1 MVMKISARVEI
12 DATPAQRGSAD
23 ASKAVQTI
31 GTAADRTTAQLE
43 KLQKTAA
50 EGLRG
55 SMSVVGGTTSTNA
68 QDAAAAALERL
79 KAKYDPV
86 IAAQLKYK
94 TRVAEI
100 AQAQAAGAVSASQ
113 AIDLRMREKASL
125 DAMVGSLNNVAA
137 ARKASAENAVARAT
151 ITPDRGADVA
161 AYGAELDKLRM
172 RYNPLFAVI
181 TNYKQSQADI
191 RQAHAVGAISAD
203 EMSAALDRQ
212 RRSTLA
218 SIDAI
223 KGRNK
228 AISDTPVANNGVRG
242 FETANIAA
250 QFQDI
255 GVTAAMGMS
264 PIQIALQQGTQL
276 SAIIGGMQNPIRGL
290 AAAFMSVISP
300 ISLVT
305 IGVIAAG
312 AAAIQYFTSA
322 GDKAK
327 SADTILKQHAETITS
342 LKERYGEAA
351 SGLREF
357 VTEGI
362 TGTAVDLRDRIKDA
376 QDLIKEAA
384 TARSTY
390 SVMIAPFASSTD
402 SKTLSDWR
410 QAFIDLRKSIADG
423 KPDILSFR
431 NSMALIAENTSL
443 PAGLRKLAKE
453 MRDFKEEGVVDT
465 ARAIPGMVQQLNLIG
480 GSASGQINDVKALS
494 NALRDL
500 AGIAMPS
507 LSDADKI
514 SAAANAGLRAA
525 VQSNGTINEEA
536 RRRVL
541 LQQQAAQQ
549 RLAEQTIINSDGN
562 QTNVPIPGNKPV
574 TLGDRDRA
582 AERSATSTA
591 NAYRDLI
598 KTADDRVA
606 QMKLEAQL
614 AGQTGVASDALRFKL
629 DLLQQSEDKGRSLT
643 SSQVEAINKRVEAF
657 KKYAEEAAKATL
669 KADLL
674 FEREQMGRSAMDQ
687 QIASGL
693 RGAGLEIDFDSY
705 EAGLIRT
712 NLQLQY
718 ARELAGDFANTFFS
732 SFEQGKSVLESLGDA
747 GVSALKRIANT
758 MLNDVLNSIFSV
770 NSAMSGSGGG
780 GGFFKSLFS
789 GIGSLF
795 GGGGKFPSAPG
806 GLYDQGGYTGPG
818 GIHEARGVVH
828 AGEIVWSQRNIADA
842 GGVATVEAMR
852 LGRRGYDNGGVVGVT
867 PLMAASRSVNMLSQ
881 QAQTLQLMLKLGVSV
896 DETGTIMPLIRQVVA
911 EDAPGIAVQVVEDFS
926 TNGLPDRIAA
936 YNQDPRAR

>member
-1 MVMKISARVEI
+1 MKISARVEI

-23 ASKAVQTI
+23 SVKAVETI
-31 GTAADRTTAQLE
+31 GSAADRTSAQLA
-43 KLQKTAA
+43 KLNTIAG
-50 EGLRG
+50 EGLR
-55 SMSVVGGTTSTNA
+55 SSLAVVGGTSSTGA
-68 QDAAAAALERL
+68 QDAAAAALDRL

-86 IAAQLKYK
+86 IAAQQRYK
-94 TRVAEI
+94 SRVQEI

-113 AIDLRMREKASL
+113 AIDLRLREKASF
-125 DAMVGSLNNVAA
+125 DALISSMNNVAA
-137 ARKASAENAVARAT
+137 ARKASAESAVARAST
-151 ITPDRGADVA
+151 TPDRGADIA

-172 RYNPLFAVI
+172 RYNPLYAVI
-181 TNYKQSQADI
+181 TQYKQAQEGA
-191 RQAHAVGAISAD
+191 RQAHAAGAIDAD
-203 EMSAALDRQ
+203 ELTAALSRQ
-212 RRSTLA
+212 RQAALA
-218 SIDAI
+218 SIDVI

-228 AISDTPVANNGVRG
+228 AIADTPVAHGARG

-264 PIQIALQQGTQL
+264 PLQIALQQGTQL
-276 SAIIGGMQNPIRGL
+276 SSVIGSMQNPVRGL
-290 AAAFMSVISP
+290 AAAFMSVVSP
-300 ISLVT
+300 VSLVT
-305 IGVIAAG
+305 IGVVAAG
-312 AAAIQYFTSA
+312 AAAIQYFTST
-322 GDKAK
+322 GEKAK
-327 SADTILKQHAETITS
+327 SADVILKAHAETIAS

-362 TGTAVDLRDRIKDA
+362 TGTAVDLRDRLKDA

-390 SVMIAPFASSTD
+390 SVMISPFAAGTD
-402 SKTLSDWR
+402 PKILSDWR
-410 QAFIDLRKSIADG
+410 QAFVDLRKSIADG

-431 NSMALIAENTSL
+431 NSMALIADNTNV
-443 PAGLRKLAKE
+443 PEGLRKLAKE
-453 MRDFKEEGVVDT
+453 MRTFKEEGVVDT

-480 GSASGQINDVKALS
+480 GSASNQIRDVKALS
-494 NALRDL
+494 GALRDL

-507 LSDADKI
+507 LTDADKI
-514 SAAANAGLRAA
+514 SAATNAGLRALA
-525 VQSNGTINEEA
+525 NGGTINEEA
-536 RRRVL
+536 RRRLL

-549 RLAEQTIINSDGN
+549 RLANQNPTVINSDGN
-562 QTNVPIPGNKPV
+562 RTNVPVPGSKPV

-582 AERSATSTA
+582 SERSATSTA

-657 KKYAEEAAKATL
+657 KKYAEEAGKATL

-732 SFEQGKSVLESLGDA
+732 SFEQGKSVFESLGDA

-780 GGFFKSLFS
+780 GGFFSNLLN

-818 GIHEARGVVH
+818 GVHEARGVVH

-852 LGRRGYDNGGVVGVT
+852 LGRRGYNDGGVVGVV
-867 PLMAASRSVNMLSQ
+867 PLLSPRRSGAASASAADRGLREIKISVEVNGARGNREIEEMVNEGVANGVEQGLMQYDQ
-881 QAQTLQLMLKLGVSV
+881 Q
-896 DETGTIMPLIRQVVA
+896 
-911 EDAPGIAVQVVEDFS
+911 
-926 TNGLPDRIAA
+926 LPDRLAQIDA
-936 YNQDPRAR
+936 DPRLR